1 MLIDRFRCLYHGK
14 AFTLMPPHLPL
25 TSANICRVIRNS
37 PSPPA
42 QHFAVPYVLKLLGE
56 TQEGVETLAAFQAVS
71 FAGAAV
77 PDDLGD
83 RLVAAGVNLMSQ
95 YGTTGKFFLTDL
107 QPRAD
112 VSRDWR
118 PSDFSS
124 RFRCRQRMELATS
137 RRSHQ
142 AIYGAHT
149 PWIRYF
155 RSGRPRWMASEDH
168 VES

>member
-1 MLIDRFRCLYHGK
+1 
-14 AFTLMPPHLPL
+14 MPPHLPL

-56 TQEGVETLAAFQAVS
+56 TQEGVETLASFEAVS

-95 YGTTGKFFLTDL
+95 YGTTGES
-107 QPRAD
+107 D
-112 VSRDWR
+112 VSSSVTRLTSCRDWCT
-118 PSDFSS
+118 PDFTK
-124 RFRCRQRMELATS
+124 RFRYRQGMELATS
-137 RRSHQ
+137 RRTNQ
-142 AIYGAHT
+142 AVHGTH
-149 PWIRYF
+149 PSWF
-155 RSGRPRWMASEDH
+155 
-168 VES
+168 